1 VPAAFF
7 QVVARRRGIPSA
19 RGIQHVNI
27 AAETAH
33 AYDAFA
39 KGNHADAAERARR
52 ILRASPDDP
61 AALTLMGRLALLS
74 REPDIAWS
82 IFDRLLARH
91 PGIPAVW
98 LDLAMALRDLGRH
111 TEAADAV
118 ERALTLD
125 RRDVTGWLKLAEL
138 KLALNERLH
147 ARDAFRKV
155 LELDPNNVA
164 AHRGLCVAED
174 VEPDAA
180 IVASMEVL
188 ARSNAPKPREVAE
201 LHYTLAQVYR
211 RAGRDAEFIRH
222 LLAANATQRTLCADG
237 FAEYDSVFDRLE
249 TAFTQDAFAKAAR
262 AAIIEPTPI
271 FVLGMPRSG
280 TTLVEQ
286 ILAAHRDVRSAGELD
301 YVRGPLKRAMEQVTG
316 RPFPEGFETL
326 SGGQLTEMAQAFAR
340 RLHLVGEGARYVTD
354 KTPGNYHVLGLL
366 RVLFPRCRIVHVLRD
381 PMDTCFS
388 MLQYPFDDRS
398 PHTCDME
405 LLAHVYARYL
415 KLMNHWRE
423 MLGDEFITVEYER
436 LVAAPATEAR
446 RLFEYCELEWDD
458 SYLEVERGRNPVR
471 TFSTTQVRRP
481 IYTSSVG
488 AWRPFA
494 DALTPLREALER
506 ELNRGFSRDYFS

>member
-1 VPAAFF
+1 
-7 QVVARRRGIPSA
+7 
-19 RGIQHVNI
+19 
-27 AAETAH
+27 
-33 AYDAFA
+33 
-39 KGNHADAAERARR
+39 
-52 ILRASPDDP
+52 
-61 AALTLMGRLALLS
+61 
-74 REPDIAWS
+74 
-82 IFDRLLARH
+82 
-91 PGIPAVW
+91 
-98 LDLAMALRDLGRH
+98 
-111 TEAADAV
+111 
-118 ERALTLD
+118 
-125 RRDVTGWLKLAEL
+125 
-138 KLALNERLH
+138 
-147 ARDAFRKV
+147 
-155 LELDPNNVA
+155 
-164 AHRGLCVAED
+164 
-174 VEPDAA
+174 
-180 IVASMEVL
+180 
-188 ARSNAPKPREVAE
+188 
-201 LHYTLAQVYR
+201 
-211 RAGRDAEFIRH
+211 
-222 LLAANATQRTLCADG
+222 
-237 FAEYDSVFDRLE
+237 
-249 TAFTQDAFAKAAR
+249 
-262 AAIIEPTPI
+262 
-271 FVLGMPRSG
+271 
-280 TTLVEQ
+280 
-286 ILAAHRDVRSAGELD
+286 
-301 YVRGPLKRAMEQVTG
+301 
-316 RPFPEGFETL
+316 
-326 SGGQLTEMAQAFAR
+326 MAQAFAR

-423 MLGDEFITVEYER
+423 MLGDEFITVAYER